1 MEVFMGT
8 IQPFA
13 FNFAPSGW
21 ALCNGQILGISQYQA
36 LFALLGTFYGGNGT
50 TNFQLPNLQ
59 GRVPVAQGAGQ
70 GLTPRVIGEVY
81 GTENVTATIANMPN
95 HTHAMTGLT
104 ANTALQL
111 AVPASNPATVP
122 TATNSYI
129 GASGGGP
136 GSANIY
142 SDAQGATPVPIKGLT
157 TTVTGDISSTG
168 GSQPLSIVNPSLVVN
183 FSIALNG
190 IFPSRN

>member
-1 MEVFMGT
+1 
-8 IQPFA
+8 
-13 FNFAPSGW
+13 
-21 ALCNGQILGISQYQA
+21 
-36 LFALLGTFYGGNGT
+36 
-50 TNFQLPNLQ
+50 LPNLQ

-95 HTHAMTGLT
+95 HPRDDRPFRQHRPA
-104 ANTALQL
+104 L

-183 FSIALNG
+183 FSVALNG

>member
-13 FNFAPSGW
+13 FQFAPRDW
-21 ALCNGQILGISQYQA
+21 AWCNGQILSIAQYNA
-36 LFALLGTFYGGNGT
+36 LFALLGTTYGGNGQ
-50 TNFQLPNLQ
+50 TNFGLPNLQ
-59 GRVPVAQGAGQ
+59 GRLPMAQGSGI
-70 GLTPRVIGEVY
+70 GLTPRTLGEMS
-81 GTENVTATIANMPN
+81 GTESVTATIANMPN

-111 AVPASNPATVP
+111 AVPASNPATSP
-122 TATNSYI
+122 TATNAYL

-136 GSANIY
+136 GSATIY
-142 SDAQGATPVPIKGLT
+142 SDAQGANPVPLKGVT
-157 TTVTGDISSTG
+157 TTVTGDIAPAG
-168 GSQPLSIVNPSLVVN
+168 GSTPMGVLNPYLVLN